1 MWWQWLIFTL
11 IIIAIPY
18 GLYNIKKLAIKR
30 VKPTKEQESKGN
42 QRFFVLCLFYW
53 LCDFFYMTFII
64 NNLTW
69 RFILGGLIMVIV
81 FYNLSKAFISGNK
94 VFSFGL
100 IQDFI
105 VGISL
110 TVYLIYIIPNKELQD
125 IIIPIIAAVYGGLL
139 TLVGVAWTIKSN
151 NKDRKADLERIENE
165 RKEEER
171 KKFIP
176 FLRLDLPEKAI
187 GAVNT
192 HFGQGLD
199 FDKKQDLEKLSNN
212 KFYCYK
218 INDFSVKNLSRECII
233 IESIVVDGEERI
245 FNGDKLV
252 ESGKSTWVKTTENWL
267 VNSANILKSIKL
279 KCKDLIGNSYFLNC
293 KFEYDYPHGF
303 YQVETEIEGITYK
316 GWNIEYSVSRIDLP
330 ELLQEQ

>member
-1 MWWQWLIFTL
+1 MWWQWLIFAL

-110 TVYLIYIIPNKELQD
+110 TIYLIYIIPNKELQE

-139 TLVGVAWTIKSN
+139 TLVGVAWTIKDG
-151 NKDRKADLERIENE
+151 NKKRQEELKRVENE
-165 RKEEER
+165 RKDEER
-171 KKFIP
+171 KKYRP
-176 FLRLDLPEKAI
+176 FVNVYGGNNLKGLPSTEPIMAVDWLKNTDEISNARTENLAVENNI
-187 GAVNT
+187 RNCCFSNTDFASFYVYGIMINGAKTSFKSYRYIRKGIYFQISFARPVYT
-192 HFGQGLD
+192 
-199 FDKKQDLEKLSNN
+199 KKPIEEISLILEDMLGNLYELKL
-212 KFYCYK
+212 
-218 INDFSVKNLSRECII
+218 DFSVNLVYQQIVINGNEP
-233 IESIVVDGEERI
+233 SIFIGKKEILNKKDGE
-245 FNGDKLV
+245 
-252 ESGKSTWVKTTENWL
+252 
-267 VNSANILKSIKL
+267 NS
-279 KCKDLIGNSYFLNC
+279 
-293 KFEYDYPHGF
+293 
-303 YQVETEIEGITYK
+303 
-316 GWNIEYSVSRIDLP
+316 
-330 ELLQEQ
+330 

>member
-1 MWWQWLIFTL
+1 MWWQWLIFAL

-81 FYNLSKAFISGNK
+81 FYNLSKAFISCNK

-110 TVYLIYIIPNKELQD
+110 TVYLIYIIPNKELQE

-139 TLVGVAWTIKSN
+139 TLVGVAWTIKDG
-151 NKDRKADLERIENE
+151 DRKRQEELERVENE
-165 RKEEER
+165 HKEEER
-171 KKFIP
+171 KKYRP
-176 FLRLDLPEKAI
+176 F
-187 GAVNT
+187 VNVY
-192 HFGQGLD
+192 GGNNLQGLSSTEPIMAVDWLKNTDEISNERTERLVVENNIRNCCFSNTD
-199 FDKKQDLEKLSNN
+199 FAS
-212 KFYCYK
+212 FYVYGIK
-218 INDFSVKNLSRECII
+218 INGSKTSF
-233 IESIVVDGEERI
+233 
-245 FNGDKLV
+245 
-252 ESGKSTWVKTTENWL
+252 KSYRYIRKG
-267 VNSANILKSIKL
+267 I
-279 KCKDLIGNSYFLNC
+279 YFY
-293 KFEYDYPHGF
+293 FM
-303 YQVETEIEGITYK
+303 
-316 GWNIEYSVSRIDLP
+316 S
-330 ELLQEQ
+330 